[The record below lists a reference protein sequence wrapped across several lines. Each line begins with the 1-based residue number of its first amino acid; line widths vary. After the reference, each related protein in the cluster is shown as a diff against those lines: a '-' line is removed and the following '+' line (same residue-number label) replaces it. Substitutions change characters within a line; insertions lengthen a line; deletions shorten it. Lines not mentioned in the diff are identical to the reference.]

1 VSDLECGESTEL
13 AYLPMPLNRYQWTIR
28 RSQAQCHE
36 GKAWPGLYC
45 ASSAFRACS
54 VTLMAEAD
62 GGISLVLQKKSDRRR
77 SQRIRAA
84 CRSDLPGVL
93 MRFLTVLPCEDIHG
107 IVSGF
112 FLRHKSIP

>member
-1 VSDLECGESTEL
+1 MKARHGR
-13 AYLPMPLNRYQWTIR
+13 AYTVLPLHFEPVL
-28 RSQAQCHE
+28 
-36 GKAWPGLYC
+36 LL
-45 ASSAFRACS
+45 F
-54 VTLMAEAD
+54 MAEAD
-62 GGISLVLQKKSDRRR
+62 GGISLVLQRKSDRRR

-84 CRSDLPGVL
+84 CRGDLPGVL